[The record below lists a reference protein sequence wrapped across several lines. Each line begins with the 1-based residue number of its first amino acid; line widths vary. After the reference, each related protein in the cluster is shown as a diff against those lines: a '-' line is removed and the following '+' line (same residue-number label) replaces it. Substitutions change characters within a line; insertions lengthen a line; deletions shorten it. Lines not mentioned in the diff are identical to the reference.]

1 MPAEELGPLPAGRHG
16 YSREQVA
23 HHQRERLIAGLAA
36 AVAEKGYAAV
46 TLSDIVRHAKVSRRV
61 FYANFESKEQ
71 CFLAAFEVVVDH
83 LRELVA
89 EAAAPEPDWPHR
101 AIAATRAALAFLAA
115 EPDLARLCLV
125 ESRSAGPAVTAR
137 FAAAVGEL
145 APALRQGRAERPEGE
160 RLPASTEDSTSA
172 PWSPWPT
179 ARSPP
184 EKPPNSRTSSPT
196 APSSSSCPTSGPSR
210 PPASCQ
216 FRHRADSKD
225 FACAHHLRDELS

>member
-46 TLSDIVRHAKVSRRV
+46 TLTDIVKGAKVSRRV

-71 CFLAAFEVVVDH
+71 CFLAAFEVVVAH

-89 EAAAPEPDWPHR
+89 EAVEGVAGWPQR
-101 AIAATRAALAFLAA
+101 AIAATRAVLAFLAA

-125 ESRSAGPAVTAR
+125 ESRAAGPAVAAR
-137 FAAAVGEL
+137 FNQAVGEMTPL
-145 APALRQGRAERPEGE
+145 LRQGRAERPEGE
-160 RLPASTEDSTSA
+160 RLPDSTEESTIGSLVSLVHRKVA
-172 PWSPWPT
+172 PGEAEQLGDLLPDCVELVLLPYLGAAEA
-179 ARSPP
+179 ARQAAQV
-184 EKPPNSRTSSPT
+184 SSQ
-196 APSSSSCPTSGPSR
+196 S
-210 PPASCQ
+210 
-216 FRHRADSKD
+216 
-225 FACAHHLRDELS
+225 

>member
-46 TLSDIVRHAKVSRRV
+46 TLTDIVKQAKVSRRV

-71 CFLAAFEVVVDH
+71 CFLAAFEVVLAH

-89 EAAAPEPDWPHR
+89 DAVEGIAGWPQQ
-101 AIAATRAALAFLAA
+101 AIAATRATLGFLAA

-125 ESRSAGPAVTAR
+125 ESRGAGPAVAAR
-137 FAAAVGEL
+137 FNAAVGEL
-145 APALRQGRAERPEGE
+145 LPLLRQGRGERLEGE
-160 RLPASTEDSTSA
+160 RPLPDSTEDSTIGSLVSLA
-172 PWSPWPT
+172 HRKVAAGEAAQLEDLLPDCAELVLLPYLGPT
-179 ARSPP
+179 EAARLARQAT
-184 EKPPNSRTSSPT
+184 K
-196 APSSSSCPTSGPSR
+196 A
-210 PPASCQ
+210 
-216 FRHRADSKD
+216 
-225 FACAHHLRDELS
+225 